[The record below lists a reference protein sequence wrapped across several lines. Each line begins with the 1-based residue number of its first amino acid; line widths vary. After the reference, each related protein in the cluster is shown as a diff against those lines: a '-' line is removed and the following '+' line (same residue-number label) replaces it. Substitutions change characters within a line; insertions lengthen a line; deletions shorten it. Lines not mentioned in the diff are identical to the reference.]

1 MCLVND
7 GVLHPLLVEE
17 DVWKGV
23 LDLLNT
29 NVVGLIGDGLESWDS
44 GVEVGKQNWEMGA
57 EEAVEL
63 LGSPVQWEG
72 YGSVCGLSNQ
82 ASSDPMLE
90 GGCADCWALERLNVL
105 IRQDC

>member
-7 GVLHPLLVEE
+7 GVLHPLLAEE
-17 DVWKGV
+17 NVWKGV
-23 LDLLNT
+23 LGLLDT
-29 NVVGLIGDGLESWDS
+29 NVVKLIGDGFESGDS

-57 EEAVEL
+57 EETVEL

-72 YGSVCGLSNQ
+72 YGSVCGLNNQ

-105 IRQDC
+105 IGQDC